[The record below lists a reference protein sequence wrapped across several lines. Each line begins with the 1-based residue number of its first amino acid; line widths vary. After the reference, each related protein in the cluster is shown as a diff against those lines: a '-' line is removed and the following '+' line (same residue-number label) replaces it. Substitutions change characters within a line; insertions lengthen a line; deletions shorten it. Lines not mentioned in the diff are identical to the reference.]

1 MGNALEARFHA
12 ARSHAQRPTDGLF
25 GYWVPQQSLDASSDF
40 SSPHRSVSIAKH
52 LHDGSLDHAISET
65 PLRWLQLRF
74 CRPELDSTRRQV
86 QNGLKP
92 WGWV

>member
-1 MGNALEARFHA
+1 M
-12 ARSHAQRPTDGLF
+12 PK
-25 GYWVPQQSLDASSDF
+25 QSLDASSDF

-52 LHDGSLDHAISET
+52 LYNGSLDHAIAET

-74 CRPELDSTRRQV
+74 RRPGLDSTRRQV

-92 WGWV
+92 WGQVRELSYQAHQIACNTG